1 MGIPEFSYILRKEN
15 VAKYLLKNESFLGGI
30 YFTLPQWRCIFG
42 EPYSAQEQL
51 PRLNLADRNWYR
63 GVSKTNE
70 TYISAVFLSASTRA
84 PAIAIA
90 LPVYQDDSNIKLMG
104 Y

>member
-1 MGIPEFSYILRKEN
+1 MNLFLAEYISRYPN
-15 VAKYLLKNESFLGGI
+15 GDVYLGNLIQHRNNSLDL
-30 YFTLPQWRCIFG
+30 TLPI
-42 EPYSAQEQL
+42 EINIEEL
-51 PRLNLADRNWYR
+51 
-63 GVSKTNE
+63 VKTNE